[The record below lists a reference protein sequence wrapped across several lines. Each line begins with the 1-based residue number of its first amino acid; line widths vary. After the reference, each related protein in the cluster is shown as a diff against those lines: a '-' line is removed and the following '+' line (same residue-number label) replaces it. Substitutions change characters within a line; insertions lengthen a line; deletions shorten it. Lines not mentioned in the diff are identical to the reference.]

1 MSAVGSSAVLSNE
14 RATQLHG
21 ALQGLGS
28 ESLWW
33 VSGYIAGL
41 ARGKQGAGIGTSIG
55 TDFLAELAPE
65 PTPVAP
71 SSELPQITVLFGS
84 QTGNAERVA
93 TALHAQL
100 IVQHPQV
107 QLLRADAYTLKQLK
121 NERHLYLVIS
131 TQGDG
136 DPPEDARAFYQQLLS
151 ARAPKLPDL
160 QFHVLGL
167 GDSSYP
173 KFNVVAQTI
182 DARLTELGATRI
194 ANVELADLDFESGA
208 QRWQQASVQHA
219 QALLPRHAKPSNVA
233 LLPLRVKSD
242 SNKAPQAKTETWFD
256 AAVLANQSITTARSP
271 RQVHHLE
278 LNLDGSGIRY
288 QPGDALLVQAK
299 NPPTLID
306 QILAQ
311 QAWSANATLDLEGQ
325 SVTIKTALSGLR
337 EITRINKA
345 AFGYIAEHSRNC
357 ALKRLLLP
365 EQQVKLANYL
375 QTVQLIDALNDAD
388 VQLPAS
394 ALIPLL
400 KALKPRAY
408 SIASAQSVVGDEVHL
423 TVAHVQYQLASQT
436 QLRFGAAS
444 HALCGTELDASFQVR
459 LEANNRF
466 RLPQDSAR
474 DVIMIGPGTG
484 VAPFRA
490 FVQERA
496 ETGARGRNW
505 LFFGNTH
512 FRENFLYQL
521 EWQRALKS
529 GHLHALSVAFSRDS
543 AEKIYVQ
550 QRIREQAKELYGWIE
565 SGAHIYVCGDATQ
578 MAKDVEAALLEVF
591 ISQGG
596 LNLEDAQEK
605 LIELTLNK
613 RYQKDVY

>member
-41 ARGKQGAGIGTSIG
+41 ARGKQSAG
-55 TDFLAELAPE
+55 TDFLPELAPELAPE
-65 PTPVAP
+65 PPHVTPA
-71 SSELPQITVLFGS
+71 SDLPQITVLFGS
-84 QTGNAERVA
+84 QTGNAERIA
-93 TALHAQL
+93 TALHSQL
-100 IVQHPQV
+100 VTQHPHA

-173 KFNVVAQTI
+173 KFNVIAQTI

-194 ANVELADLDFESGA
+194 ANVELADLDFESSA
-208 QRWQQASVQHA
+208 QRWQQSSIQHA
-219 QALLPRHAKPSNVA
+219 QALLQRHTKPSNVA
-233 LLPLRVKSD
+233 LLPLRVKPD
-242 SNKAPQAKTETWFD
+242 SIKAPQAKIETWFD
-256 AAVLANQSITTARSP
+256 AEVLANQPITTARSA

-278 LNLDGSGIRY
+278 LNLEGSGIRY

-299 NPPTLID
+299 NPPLLIE
-306 QILAQ
+306 QILAKL
-311 QAWSANATLDLEGQ
+311 AWAGDAKLDLEGQ
-325 SVTIKTALSGLR
+325 SVSIKTALSSLR
-337 EITRINKA
+337 EITRINKS
-345 AFGYIAEHSRNC
+345 AFECIAEHSNNS

-365 EQQVKLANYL
+365 EQRVELANYL
-375 QTVQLIDALNDAD
+375 QSAQLIDALTDTN

-394 ALIPLL
+394 VLIPLL
-400 KALKPRAY
+400 KALKARAY

-436 QLRFGAAS
+436 PLRFGAAS
-444 HALCGTELDASFQVR
+444 HALCSAELGANFQVR

-474 DVIMIGPGTG
+474 DIIMIGPGTG

-496 ETGARGRNW
+496 ETGASGRNW